1 MGRKNIGKCGTDAV
15 KSAEK
20 KKVSKNEHLLL
31 FTLSKSDYY
40 LTFWSLLFISEVFG
54 SEEIHIYKQEQLN
67 ELTSLVTSIRLSA

>member
-31 FTLSKSDYY
+31 FTLSK
-40 LTFWSLLFISEVFG
+40 
-54 SEEIHIYKQEQLN
+54 
-67 ELTSLVTSIRLSA
+67 